1 MKVMV
6 REANK
11 LGEKEYETENKNVL
25 ILEEIIG
32 LQRSERRE
40 IKKDQAPEFSSL
52 VGTCLDAKH
61 PALQGRVL
69 VEWKVKSGE
78 SYRKWIPTL
87 MGVTVRKYDRVLLS
101 APENWAEPVVIGVLD
116 GFALRPPKE
125 KLEKASLDLERDE
138 SITVYAANGE
148 KILEVFYE
156 ESGPVVKLMKE
167 DVEVEMP
174 GKLRLSAKSVNIEA
188 KTGDVK
194 IKASDDVKI
203 EGEVI
208 KLN

>member
-1 MKVMV
+1 MKAMV
-6 REANK
+6 REANNAGK
-11 LGEKEYETENKNVL
+11 KEYGTEDKNLL

-32 LQRSERRE
+32 LQRSKRKETR
-40 IKKDQAPEFSSL
+40 KDQVPEFSTL

-69 VEWKVKSGE
+69 VEWKIKSGE

-87 MGVTVRKYDRVLLS
+87 MGVTVRKCDRVLLS
-101 APENWAEPVVIGVLD
+101 APGNWTEPVVIGVLD

-125 KLEKASLDLERDE
+125 KIERASLELERDE

-156 ESGPVVKLMKE
+156 GSGPVVKLMKE

-188 KTGDVK
+188 KTGGVK